1 MNIQYIKDSDV
12 TAVLDKKI
20 RTLLSGCFVKNQDAE
35 IFSRQRFYNE
45 MPAHRYILWDKEH
58 LIAHIAVHDKNVL
71 VDGIEYAISGIAEV
85 CVEANY
91 RKQGLV
97 KTLLTHVHQDRMQY
111 GDAYSILFGDT
122 EIYASSGYRVVNN
135 LKALNRNKAWSVT
148 GHTMIHAL
156 NKSWPSDCVKL
167 IGIPF

>member
-12 TAVLDKKI
+12 TPVLDKNI
-20 RTLLSGCFVKNQDAE
+20 RTLLSRCFVKNQDAE

-45 MPAHRYILWDKEH
+45 MPAHRYLLWDKEQ
-58 LIAHIAVHDKNVL
+58 LIAHIAVHDKSLL
-71 VDGIEYAISGIAEV
+71 VDGVEHAISGIAEV

-97 KTLLTHVHQDRMQY
+97 KTLLTHIHQDRMLY
-111 GDAYSILFGDT
+111 GDAYSVLFGDS
-122 EIYASSGYRVVNN
+122 EVYASSGYDLVSN
-135 LKALNRNKAWSVT
+135 LKALNRSKTWCVT
-148 GHTMIHAL
+148 RHTMVHCL